1 MVALPERCHRRPTI
15 AWALPNRG
23 GGAAT
28 QPGNDATPQ
37 GTHKGCPYGHRG
49 WEVSKKLVE
58 VSEQICQAQL
68 DASSARTGQKKGS
81 KKRWRRRSGR
91 YFAVLDWLDRIQTE
105 YILSN

>member
-1 MVALPERCHRRPTI
+1 MLMMKARERQRLGLDFLSVT
-15 AWALPNRG
+15 
-23 GGAAT
+23 
-28 QPGNDATPQ
+28 
-37 GTHKGCPYGHRG
+37 K
-49 WEVSKKLVE
+49 ELVE

-68 DASSARTGQKKGS
+68 DASSAPTGPKKGS